1 MATETAPPVA
11 DGASVDDASDLTH
24 VPHHVLSPP
33 DALKRYSGLLSA
45 QAGVP
50 AESLTGLGHDETDCL
65 GVRGPK
71 GLQDFDDGAEPA
83 ARQALEEW
91 SSGSWIQDARVYIG
105 SMDRVSAR
113 VCVPP
118 RVCAYGLRAFEIA

>member
-1 MATETAPPVA
+1 MATATAPPVA

-24 VPHHVLSPP
+24 VPRHVLSPP
-33 DALKRYSGLLSA
+33 DALKIYSGLLSA

-71 GLQDFDDGAEPA
+71 GLQDFDDGAEHSLAVEWA
-83 ARQALEEW
+83 ASVAKKPIHDPCLPY
-91 SSGSWIQDARVYIG
+91 AT
-105 SMDRVSAR
+105 
-113 VCVPP
+113 PH
-118 RVCAYGLRAFEIA
+118 